1 MCKTLSNYQ
10 LELAF
15 FSFLFVC
22 LFCVCFLL
30 IFIQILTRSQY
41 AIKVH
46 LSFQYTLF
54 NYDLVKTAFRFNQAW
69 KQTSFVIVLSFPS
82 AFRLR
87 QTGIHWIVSDGVIS
101 GVGRKWKHSDSSDTD
116 SVAYDAATTLIF
128 LFSLG
133 HKRSY
138 ESAYDSY
145 SDSVA
150 IENQP

>member
-82 AFRLR
+82 GFRLR
-87 QTGIHWIVSDGVIS
+87 QTGIHWIVSDGVIG

-116 SVAYDAATTLIF
+116 SVALMTPLP
-128 LFSLG
+128 L
-133 HKRSY
+133 
-138 ESAYDSY
+138 
-145 SDSVA
+145 
-150 IENQP
+150 